1 MSDPKHGAAP
11 DTGAARAQTLEKKL
25 AHAVGRAIADFAMIA
40 DGDRVMVAVSGGKDS
55 YTLLHLLR
63 ALQKRAP
70 VDFELKVVNIDQGHP
85 GYPADRLRAYMA
97 GEKYDFTMIHEDTY
111 SIVTEKIP
119 AGKTYCSLCSRLR
132 RGILYRVATELGC
145 TKIAL
150 GHHREDILQ
159 TLLLNLFF
167 AGQLAAMPP
176 KLVSQEGQI
185 VIRPL
190 AYCAE
195 EDILAF
201 SSAMEFPILP
211 CDLCGSQDNLQR
223 KIVGTLLND
232 LEAKQPGLK
241 TSMLAALQN
250 VRPTHLLDRELWS
263 RLGLEAARELAPT
276 GIVPSAH
283 LVRGAPAA

>member
-1 MSDPKHGAAP
+1 VSAP
-11 DTGAARAQTLEKKL
+11 SAQTLEKKL
-25 AHAVGRAIADFAMIA
+25 SGAIGRAITDFAMIA
-40 DGDRVMVAVSGGKDS
+40 DGDRLMVAVSGGKDS

-63 ALQKRAP
+63 SLQKRAP

-85 GYPADRLRAYMA
+85 GYPADRLRDYMA
-97 GEKYDFTMIHEDTY
+97 REGYDFTMIHEDTY

-119 AGKTYCSLCSRLR
+119 AGKTFCSLCSRLR

-150 GHHREDILQ
+150 GHHRDDILQ

-176 KLVSQEGQI
+176 KLVAKEGHV

-190 AYCAE
+190 VYCAE
-195 EDILAF
+195 EDIAAF
-201 SSAMEFPILP
+201 STLQEFPILP

-223 KIVGTLLND
+223 KIIAGMLND

-241 TSMLAALQN
+241 KSMLAALQN
-250 VRPTHLLDRELWS
+250 VRPSHLLDRELWKQ
-263 RLGLEAARELAPT
+263 LGLEAARELAPT
-276 GIVPSAH
+276 EDGGILPLAR
-283 LVRGAPAA
+283 LVRGETVA